1 MTKKI
6 DVLLTEKDYVLK
18 VLRDINT
25 SKAVG
30 IDRLPVIFLKDG
42 TDVLANLV
50 TDIVIFQYLWI
61 NSQVLSN

>member
-1 MTKKI
+1 MTRKT

>member
-18 VLRDINT
+18 VLRDIIT

>member
-1 MTKKI
+1 MTTKL
-6 DVLLTEKDYVLK
+6 DLLLTEKDYVLK

-25 SKAVG
+25 SKAAG
-30 IDRLPVIFLKDG
+30 IDRLPVRFLKDG

>member
-18 VLRDINT
+18 VLRDNNT